1 MKLAGVCPA
10 CEQHVEFVTTERG
23 SHKCS
28 NCWHYLD
35 DLELERAQS
44 IAAKLQALELQRQK
58 ILEG

>member
-35 DLELERAQS
+35 DQELERAQK
-44 IAAKLQALELQRQK
+44 IAEQLHELDVRRQK